1 MTSAFQNHLEKLKT
15 FVAPSDD
22 GENKLYFLEVE
33 EKPGMVKVGDTT
45 RDVVLR
51 NQETMTNASLHRK
64 KGTSPTWV
72 IAKKWNGTVY
82 RDKKFHAFLRKKG
95 YQFDVNNQDND
106 SEWVINVTVEQ
117 LFAELEEF
125 TGKPEYKTVTLKTAQ
140 HYLLDQ
146 LQEAINEGHQY
157 INAGFCVRVGK
168 TIISLTLSA
177 RNDWFPVYVGKNLTS
192 QSSAE
197 TDNADYGIVPKILT
211 QSLHGVDELEDGE
224 LSKRTKQIIK
234 TIEKANIDN
243 KLVIFFVDEV
253 DDASHTKRSRDII
266 TPVVNYFKANN
277 TFACI
282 VPMSGTRIYRGEKI
296 LKELTDGPIK
306 ELSLEYYEMQIL
318 QPETTCRRN
327 FRNISFYSEKADGL
341 VNISDAMK
349 NKDAGHK
356 SLASCIVKLLGTNNF
371 ELIVNENFP
380 HWFMKFSTVGKGNAN
395 TLVRFLNRNYPIIE
409 NVEYHFAAING
420 DVTSAKE
427 AQEYCKDIIKTY
439 PNKTCVFITQGMATT
454 SFSVVSIGNSVVFT
468 DNELTADDT
477 QALHRSATWGEGK
490 TDCNMIVVTTNNSK
504 EYLFDDIFEDETKIA
519 KSISDKKEIYKEL
532 LNNNSMIHFH
542 EAHGFKAVV
551 VTQENADK
559 VIDQKMKSMT
569 KIASIMG
576 VINELDEELIDN
588 ILSTVTG
595 KKNTSKK
602 SGSEKPNNFNP
613 FGDLENKKLSNKHTS
628 DDMSN
633 SEKEKILRAFA
644 ENSVNVPAVA
654 REQGTTIKEFKFWNE
669 LNISKEL
676 FFDVY
681 NSSWMFKDRI
691 DTIYSLCN
699 DKKYLVENYIN
710 KFSA

>member
-1 MTSAFQNHLEKLKT
+1 
-15 FVAPSDD
+15 
-22 GENKLYFLEVE
+22 
-33 EKPGMVKVGDTT
+33 
-45 RDVVLR
+45 
-51 NQETMTNASLHRK
+51 
-64 KGTSPTWV
+64 
-72 IAKKWNGTVY
+72 
-82 RDKKFHAFLRKKG
+82 
-95 YQFDVNNQDND
+95 
-106 SEWVINVTVEQ
+106 
-117 LFAELEEF
+117 
-125 TGKPEYKTVTLKTAQ
+125 
-140 HYLLDQ
+140 
-146 LQEAINEGHQY
+146 
-157 INAGFCVRVGK
+157 
-168 TIISLTLSA
+168 
-177 RNDWFPVYVGKNLTS
+177 
-192 QSSAE
+192 
-197 TDNADYGIVPKILT
+197 
-211 QSLHGVDELEDGE
+211 
-224 LSKRTKQIIK
+224 
-234 TIEKANIDN
+234 
-243 KLVIFFVDEV
+243 
-253 DDASHTKRSRDII
+253 
-266 TPVVNYFKANN
+266 
-277 TFACI
+277 
-282 VPMSGTRIYRGEKI
+282 
-296 LKELTDGPIK
+296 
-306 ELSLEYYEMQIL
+306 
-318 QPETTCRRN
+318 
-327 FRNISFYSEKADGL
+327 
-341 VNISDAMK
+341 
-349 NKDAGHK
+349 
-356 SLASCIVKLLGTNNF
+356 
-371 ELIVNENFP
+371 
-380 HWFMKFSTVGKGNAN
+380 
-395 TLVRFLNRNYPIIE
+395 
-409 NVEYHFAAING
+409 
-420 DVTSAKE
+420 
-427 AQEYCKDIIKTY
+427 
-439 PNKTCVFITQGMATT
+439 MATT